1 MITKMTCPYP
11 VFFIW
16 KSLLVLQ
23 KARIKIVVPVQFTLT
38 YFFLLYTLFS
48 SVAKWKFGAIY
59 IILV

>member
-16 KSLLVLQ
+16 KPLLVLQ

-59 IILV
+59 VSLV